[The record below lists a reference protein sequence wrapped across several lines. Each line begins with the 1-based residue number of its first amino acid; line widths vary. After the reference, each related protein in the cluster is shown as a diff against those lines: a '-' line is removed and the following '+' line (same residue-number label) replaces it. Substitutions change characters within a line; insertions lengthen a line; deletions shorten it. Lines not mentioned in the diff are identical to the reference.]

1 MTGRRV
7 TRTCVGCRSRADKS
21 DLLRVVA
28 VVDTSQLATEPKG
41 AGRAGQV
48 VPDVRG
54 RLPGRGAYLH
64 RDRGCLDLAERRRAF
79 TRALRLAAP
88 PDLTAL
94 HRWFDEQRLSRRPTG
109 TGATGLTRRST
120 T

>member
-1 MTGRRV
+1 MTGRQV

-21 DLLRVVA
+21 DLIRVVA
-28 VVDTSQLATEPKG
+28 VDDTFQPAPRQMDGE
-41 AGRAGQV
+41 RADQV

-64 RDRGCLDLAERRRAF
+64 RDRTCLELAERRRAF
-79 TRALRLAAP
+79 GRALRLAVP

-94 HRWFDEQRLSRRPTG
+94 RRWYDEQGMTG
-109 TGATGLTRRST
+109 QEEGDT